1 MKFIS
6 SIVLIAFLILG
17 ISFIVSHFNSEDGVL
32 GSIKNQIYKFK
43 LEKEIEKAS
52 STSSLLKL
60 SQESEKISNP
70 VIKNSV
76 IIKAATR
83 AKNLSVEKEDKEA
96 VKQQE
101 KNKPDEPSNES
112 KKENGKDDYKKII
125 KGLADGL
132 ARDLQ
137 KLSEEEKDN
146 LVKSAY
152 KSISENGLSAD
163 FEKVLEDNNS
173 QILKDLYTLN
183 KIASLLKSGQGLSSQ
198 EILDKLNDKE
208 LLSLLAL
215 LKSDLKIP
223 EEQRWLEKLESKTRE
238 IKQLVE
244 AQDFYQAKLK
254 MLDLKD
260 FLKRVVNSQ

>member
-6 SIVLIAFLILG
+6 GIVLIAFLIFA

-32 GSIKNQIYKFK
+32 GSIKNQVYKFK
-43 LEKEIEKAS
+43 LEKEIENAS
-52 STSSLLKL
+52 STSTLLKL

-76 IIKAATR
+76 RIKAATR
-83 AKNLSVEKEDKEA
+83 AKNLSDKKENKEIIKQEEKDERDEPGKEDK
-96 VKQQE
+96 
-101 KNKPDEPSNES
+101 
-112 KKENGKDDYKKII
+112 KENEADAYKKII
-125 KGLADGL
+125 KDLADGL
-132 ARDLQ
+132 AIDLQ
-137 KLSEEEKDN
+137 KLNEEKKDK

-163 FEKVLEDNNS
+163 FEKVLEDSNP

-260 FLKRVVNSQ
+260 FLKSVVDSQ